1 MSTKIS
7 PTHLQRDA
15 YVYVRQ
21 STGHQVRSHPESQRR
36 QYALADHARGLGFA
50 HVVVIDE
57 DVGRSGTGRQERPGF
72 GQLLAAVC
80 QGHVGAVFALEA
92 SRLARNNR
100 DWHHLIDLCALTET
114 LLIDDDGIYDP
125 RQLNDRLVLG
135 MKGSMAEYELG
146 LMRQRARQAFE
157 AKIQRGQVM
166 WEVPVGFVRTR
177 DDRIEKIADRQVQHA
192 VAGVF
197 QKFRELGSARQTMLW
212 YRDAQL
218 PLPEVRPGTL
228 GRDILWRLPSG
239 HRINQMLRNPYYAG
253 ALVYGRTEA
262 KIVIVDGRAHQS
274 QRRKKPVAQW
284 RILLL
289 DNHAGYISWEDFLHT
304 QQLLEANSNR
314 PQEGTGGAAKRGPA
328 LLSGLLRCGRCGR
341 QLTVAYSGTTGRV
354 PRYVCRGG
362 RVDRGA
368 SSCLTIGG
376 LRVDHAVEAAVL
388 EALQP
393 AGIHAALEALEQ
405 VATQHATQRQALA
418 LALEKARYEAQRA
431 SRQYDLADP
440 ENRLVAGE
448 LEHRWNEA
456 LQRVKD
462 AEAPLAALE
471 QRHVPLREEQ
481 RQQLLSLGQD
491 LRTVWQHAA
500 APEVLKK
507 RILRT
512 VLHEIVINTTQE
524 PPEHILHLHWQGG
537 VHTELRVSRN
547 TAGKHGRATEHDII
561 AIIRELSKVCRDL
574 TIAATLNRLGYRTG
588 TGKTWRAH
596 SVACVRY
603 QYRLPNFPKGTDW
616 VTLNQAAQQLG
627 VSATVIKRLITQGT
641 LPARQVVSQAPWII
655 QRTDLDRV
663 AVQAAVQMVR
673 TGHRPLS
680 RLSDRREV
688 PGQATLEAGDTH
700 AFSALAETHRALL
713 VAGAQ

>member
-1 MSTKIS
+1 MSTKIHPS
-7 PTHLQRDA
+7 HLQRDA

-36 QYALADHARGLGFA
+36 QYALAEHARGLGFA
-50 HVVVIDE
+50 QGIVIDE
-57 DVGRSGTGRQERPGF
+57 DIGRSGTGRHERPGF

-80 QGHVGAVFALEA
+80 EGRVGAVFALEA

-157 AKIQRGQVM
+157 AKIQRGHVM
-166 WEVPVGFVRTR
+166 WEVPVGFVRTS

-212 YRDAQL
+212 YRDAQM
-218 PLPEVRPGTL
+218 PLPEVCPGTL
-228 GRDILWRLPSG
+228 GRDIRWRLPSE
-239 HRINQMLRNPYYAG
+239 HRIPQMLRNPYYAG

-262 KIVIVDGRAHQS
+262 KTVIVDGRARQS
-274 QRRKKPVAQW
+274 HRRQKPVAQW

-289 DNHAGYISWEDFLHT
+289 DNHAGYIGWEDFLHP
-304 QQLLEANSNR
+304 QQLLEANRNR
-314 PQEGTGGAAKRGPA
+314 PQDGAGGAAKRGPA

-341 QLTVAYSGTTGRV
+341 KLHVAYSGTTGRV

-362 RVDRGA
+362 RVDRGS

-376 LRVDHAVEAAVL
+376 LRVDRAVEAAVL

-393 AGIHAALEALEQ
+393 AGISAALEALEQ
-405 VATQHATQRQALA
+405 VVAQQDLQRQALA
-418 LALEKARYEAQRA
+418 LALEKARYDVQRA

-456 LQRVKD
+456 LQRVQD
-462 AEAPLAALE
+462 AEAHLAALE
-471 QRHVPLREEQ
+471 QSHVPLREEQ
-481 RQQLLSLGQD
+481 YQQLLTLGRD
-491 LRTVWQHAA
+491 LSAVWHHAA
-500 APEVLKK
+500 APEALKK

-512 VLHEIVINTTQE
+512 LLHEIVIDST
-524 PPEHILHLHWQGG
+524 PEAAAHCLRLHWQGG
-537 VHTELRVSRN
+537 VHTELRVARN
-547 TAGKHGRATEHDII
+547 APGKHGRATDHDAIGII
-561 AIIRELSKVCRDL
+561 AELSKVYRDL

-603 QYRLPNFPKGTDW
+603 HYRLPNFAKGHDW
-616 VTLNQAAQQLG
+616 LTLTQAAQQLG
-627 VSATVIKRLITQGT
+627 VSATVVKRCIAQGT
-641 LPARQVVSQAPWII
+641 LPACQVVPQAPWII
-655 QRTDLDRV
+655 QRTAWALP
-663 AVQAAVQMVR
+663 AVQAVVQGVR
-673 TGHRPLS
+673 MGHRQRGIPLGP
-680 RLSDRREV
+680 
-688 PGQATLEAGDTH
+688 PGWPGPTSPQ
-700 AFSALAETHRALL
+700 
-713 VAGAQ
+713 AGAEHAAAAPLVSGE